1 MVDNLLNASKIKIN
15 GVYTDEYGIYP
26 KGRYEVPT
34 PEEDVERI
42 YIRGRDG
49 ELTKKYGYRNID
61 LPIRFYMKDESFK
74 TAFRKAKTFMLN
86 AKTLQVDDDE
96 EVYYKVK
103 SVTVRPAENV
113 MKTFGEFDVEF
124 TLDPFQY
131 EVNNPTETI
140 TSQTTIHNPG
150 YEALPVITVHMS
162 GMGNIYINDQE
173 VTIQNVNGTIT
184 IDSEMQ
190 NAYRIEG
197 GYIVNLNKHMI
208 GRFPVLEHGQNT
220 ISFDGDISKIELI
233 KNWRWV

>member
-1 MVDNLLNASKIKIN
+1 MDNLLNASKIKIN
-15 GVYTDEYGIYP
+15 GIYTDEHGIYP

-34 PEEDVERI
+34 AEEDVERI
-42 YIRGRDG
+42 NIRGRDG
-49 ELTKKYGYRNID
+49 SLTKKYGYLDIP
-61 LPIRFYMKDESFK
+61 LSVTFYIHAESFK
-74 TAFRKAKTFMLN
+74 TAFRKAKMFLLS
-86 AKTLQVDDDE
+86 AKTIQVDDDD

-103 SVTVRPAENV
+103 SVTIHPAENV
-113 MKTFGEFDVEF
+113 MKTFGEFVVDFV
-124 TLDPFQY
+124 LDPFMY
-131 EVNNPTETI
+131 EVNNPVQTI

-150 YEALPVITVHMS
+150 YEALPVITAHMS
-162 GMGNIYINDQE
+162 GTGNIYVNEQK

-208 GRFPVLEHGQNT
+208 GKFPVLEHGSNV